1 MYPRMHKLLG
11 LSIEEF
17 LTRMYYYGYSN
28 ISKLT
33 MAKIKVLKDFDY
45 VQVNGSSLTEDDII
59 EFEKEYQLLKSTYG
73 PIGELYQL
81 FETYSHMK
89 EYHDFGSRLDI
100 KHVHDYCEDFYKNGD
115 KYLKK
120 INHISVRI
128 DYLLAKAAMEFG
140 LLDDIMNSISEKHLE
155 IPQDKL
161 MIRAYRRWVREHGV
175 TYTRDKIDYLKDI
188 CPDVDPHDF
197 INNIHDEMDFLYDLI
212 RCDGYMLDIQAKEI
226 ITGKKIPATLDDLL
240 SIYAAYVRFAE
251 TKQAMYRL
259 NIMISH
265 IRISIRDDASIR
277 TVANS
282 ARSKYMKMEKLF
294 LTPFIFIR
302 DLITFDGLNLGYLD
316 EIPSSKRLYDPIQKK
331 ATSFLGGV
339 QLHIDVC
346 KYMDSKL
353 SPIVYPSFYDEYF
366 GAIPEK
372 LNTKANNIESY
383 HDFLCEKYNFGT
395 ITKEA
400 FKTWR
405 K

>member
-33 MAKIKVLKDFDY
+33 MAKIKVLKDLDY
-45 VQVNGSSLTEDDII
+45 VQVNSSSLTEDDII
-59 EFEKEYQLLKSTYG
+59 EFEKEYQLLRSTYE
-73 PIGELYQL
+73 PIGELYQV

-89 EYHDFGSRLDI
+89 EYHEFSSKLDI

-115 KYLKK
+115 NDLKN
-120 INHISVRI
+120 NHISARV
-128 DYLLAKAAMEFG
+128 DLLAKAAMDLG
-140 LLDDIMNSISEKHLE
+140 LLDDIMNSISEKHPE
-155 IPQDKL
+155 ISQDRL
-161 MIRAYRRWVREHGV
+161 INRAYRRWVREHGV
-175 TYTRDKIDYLKDI
+175 KYTHDKIDYLKDI

-197 INNIHDEMDFLYDLI
+197 INNIRDEMDFLYDLI
-212 RCDGYMLDIQAKEI
+212 RRDGYMLDIQAKEI

-240 SIYAAYVRFAE
+240 SIYATYVRFAE

-277 TVANS
+277 SVAHS

-353 SPIVYPSFYDEYF
+353 SPIAYPSFYDDYF
-366 GAIPEK
+366 DAIPGK
-372 LNTKANNIESY
+372 LNIKANNIESY
-383 HDFLCEKYNFGT
+383 HDFLSEKHNFGT

>member
-45 VQVNGSSLTEDDII
+45 VQANSSSLVEDDII

-73 PIGELYQL
+73 PIGELYQV
-81 FETYSHMK
+81 FKTYSYMK
-89 EYHDFGSRLDI
+89 EYQDFGSRLDI
-100 KHVHDYCEDFYKNGD
+100 KYVHDYCEDFYKNGD
-115 KYLKK
+115 TYLK
-120 INHISVRI
+120 INHISACI
-128 DYLLAKAAMEFG
+128 DYLLPKAAMEFG
-140 LLDDIMNSISEKHLE
+140 LLDDIMNSISEKHPE

-175 TYTRDKIDYLKDI
+175 TYTRDKIDYLRDI

-197 INNIHDEMDFLYDLI
+197 INNIRDEMGFLYDLI
-212 RCDGYMLDIQAKEI
+212 RCDGYMLDIHAKEI
-226 ITGKKIPATLDDLL
+226 ITDKKIPATLDDLL
-240 SIYAAYVRFAE
+240 LIYAAYARFAE

-259 NIMISH
+259 NIIISH

-331 ATSFLGGV
+331 ATNFLGGV

-353 SPIVYPSFYDEYF
+353 SPTVYPSFYDDYF

-372 LNTKANNIESY
+372 LNIKANNIESY
-383 HDFLCEKYNFGT
+383 HEFLCEKYNFGT

>member
-33 MAKIKVLKDFDY
+33 MAKIKVLKDLDY
-45 VQVNGSSLTEDDII
+45 AQANSSSLTEDDII
-59 EFEKEYQLLKSTYG
+59 EFEKEYQLLRSTYE
-73 PIGELYQL
+73 PIGELYQV

-89 EYHDFGSRLDI
+89 EYHDFSDKSGI
-100 KHVHDYCEDFYKNGD
+100 KYVHDYCEDFYKNGD
-115 KYLKK
+115 KDLKN
-120 INHISVRI
+120 NHISARI
-128 DYLLAKAAMEFG
+128 DLMAKAAMDLG
-140 LLDDIMNSISEKHLE
+140 LLDDIMNSISEKHPE

-175 TYTRDKIDYLKDI
+175 TYTRDKIDYLRDI

-197 INNIHDEMDFLYDLI
+197 INNIRDEMDFLYDLI

-240 SIYAAYVRFAE
+240 SIYAAYARFEE

-277 TVANS
+277 TVANN

-346 KYMDSKL
+346 KYMDSRL
-353 SPIVYPSFYDEYF
+353 SPTVYPSFYDDYF

-395 ITKEA
+395 VTKEA

>member
-17 LTRMYYYGYSN
+17 LTRMYYYGYGN

-33 MAKIKVLKDFDY
+33 MAKIKVLKDLDY
-45 VQVNGSSLTEDDII
+45 VQVNSSSLTEDDII
-59 EFEKEYQLLKSTYG
+59 EFEKEYQLLRSTYE
-73 PIGELYQL
+73 PIGELYQV

-89 EYHDFGSRLDI
+89 EYHEFSSKLDI

-115 KYLKK
+115 NDLKN
-120 INHISVRI
+120 NHISARV
-128 DYLLAKAAMEFG
+128 DLLAKAAMDLG
-140 LLDDIMNSISEKHLE
+140 LLDDIMNSISEKHPE
-155 IPQDKL
+155 IPRDKL
-161 MIRAYRRWVREHGV
+161 INRAYRRWVREHGV
-175 TYTRDKIDYLKDI
+175 KYTHDKIDYLKDI

-197 INNIHDEMDFLYDLI
+197 INNIRDEMDFLYDLI
-212 RCDGYMLDIQAKEI
+212 RRDGYMLDIRAKEI
-226 ITGKKIPATLDDLL
+226 ITGKKIPATLNDLI
-240 SIYAAYVRFAE
+240 SIYAAYFRFAE

-277 TVANS
+277 TVAHS

-302 DLITFDGLNLGYLD
+302 DLITFDGLNLGYLN

-331 ATSFLGGV
+331 ATSFLGEV
-339 QLHIDVC
+339 KLHIDVC

-353 SPIVYPSFYDEYF
+353 SPIAYPSFYNDYF

-372 LNTKANNIESY
+372 LNIKANIVESH
-383 HDFLCEKYNFGT
+383 HDFLCEKHNFGT
-395 ITKEA
+395 ITKA
-400 FKTWR
+400 TFKTWR

>member
-45 VQVNGSSLTEDDII
+45 VQANGSSLTEDDII

-73 PIGELYQL
+73 PIGELYQV
-81 FETYSHMK
+81 FKTYSHMK
-89 EYHDFGSRLDI
+89 EYHNLSSKLNI

-115 KYLKK
+115 KDLKNNRISAR
-120 INHISVRI
+120 IN
-128 DYLLAKAAMEFG
+128 LMAKAAMEFG
-140 LLDDIMNSISEKHLE
+140 LLDDIMNSISEEHPE

-175 TYTRDKIDYLKDI
+175 KYTHDEIDYLKDI
-188 CPDVDPHDF
+188 CPDADPHDF
-197 INNIHDEMDFLYDLI
+197 INNIRDEMDFLYDLI
-212 RCDGYMLDIQAKEI
+212 RCDGYMLDIHAKEI

-240 SIYAAYVRFAE
+240 SIYAAYARFAE

-259 NIMISH
+259 NIIISH
-265 IRISIRDDASIR
+265 IRISIRDDVSIR

-353 SPIVYPSFYDEYF
+353 SPTVYPSFYDDYF
-366 GAIPEK
+366 DVIPEK
-372 LNTKANNIESY
+372 LNIKANNIESY
-383 HDFLCEKYNFGT
+383 HEFLCEKYNFGT

>member
-28 ISKLT
+28 
-33 MAKIKVLKDFDY
+33 MKDFDY
-45 VQVNGSSLTEDDII
+45 VQANGSSLTEDDII

-73 PIGELYQL
+73 PIGELYQV
-81 FETYSHMK
+81 FKTYSHMK
-89 EYHDFGSRLDI
+89 EYHNFGSRLDI

-115 KYLKK
+115 TYLK
-120 INHISVRI
+120 INHISACI
-128 DYLLAKAAMEFG
+128 DYLLSKAAMEFG
-140 LLDDIMNSISEKHLE
+140 LLDDIMNSISEEHPE

-175 TYTRDKIDYLKDI
+175 TYARDKIDYLKDI
-188 CPDVDPHDF
+188 CPDADPHDF
-197 INNIHDEMDFLYDLI
+197 INNIRDEMDFLYDLI
-212 RCDGYMLDIQAKEI
+212 RCDGYMLDIHAKEI

-240 SIYAAYVRFAE
+240 SIYAAYARFAE

-259 NIMISH
+259 NIIISH
-265 IRISIRDDASIR
+265 IRISIRDDVSIR

-331 ATSFLGGV
+331 ATNFLGGV

-353 SPIVYPSFYDEYF
+353 SPTVYPSFYDDYF

-372 LNTKANNIESY
+372 LNIKANNIESY
-383 HDFLCEKYNFGT
+383 HEFLCEKYNFGT

>member
-1 MYPRMHKLLG
+1 MYPRMHRICG
-11 LSIEEF
+11 VSIEEF

-45 VQVNGSSLTEDDII
+45 VQANGSSLTEDDIL

-73 PIGELYQL
+73 PIGELYQV

-89 EYHDFGSRLDI
+89 EYHDFGNRLDI

-120 INHISVRI
+120 INHISARI

-140 LLDDIMNSISEKHLE
+140 LLDDIMNSISEKHPE

-175 TYTRDKIDYLKDI
+175 TCTRDKIDYLRDI

-197 INNIHDEMDFLYDLI
+197 INNIRDEMGFLYDLI
-212 RCDGYMLDIQAKEI
+212 RCDGYMLDIHAKEI
-226 ITGKKIPATLDDLL
+226 IIGKKIPATLDDLL
-240 SIYAAYVRFAE
+240 LIYAAYARFAE

-259 NIMISH
+259 NIIISH
-265 IRISIRDDASIR
+265 IRISIRDDVSIR

-331 ATSFLGGV
+331 ATNFLGGV

-353 SPIVYPSFYDEYF
+353 SPTVYPSFYDDYF
-366 GAIPEK
+366 GAIPGK
-372 LNTKANNIESY
+372 LNIKANNIESY

-395 ITKEA
+395 VTKEA